1 MRNDIIRKIVL
12 AILHE
17 KLLEPERIVGSLVFV
32 RQYFS
37 DRPPEMSAGR
47 LVDFQNMPGAD
58 FINIGQAFGDKI
70 RLNRFSAPV
79 YSFKSY
85 EKPWVRI
92 DSHTINLPSNSSF
105 PSNASRS
112 RRPLTYTK

>member
-1 MRNDIIRKIVL
+1 MRNNIIRKVVL

-17 KLLEPERIVGSLVFV
+17 KLLEPERVVGGFVFV

-37 DRPPEMSAGR
+37 DRLPEMSAGR
-47 LVDFQNMPGAD
+47 LVDFQNMPGAH

-79 YSFKSY
+79 YAFKSY
-85 EKPWVRI
+85 KKPRVRI
-92 DSHTINLPSNSSF
+92 DSHTINLPD
-105 PSNASRS
+105 
-112 RRPLTYTK
+112 